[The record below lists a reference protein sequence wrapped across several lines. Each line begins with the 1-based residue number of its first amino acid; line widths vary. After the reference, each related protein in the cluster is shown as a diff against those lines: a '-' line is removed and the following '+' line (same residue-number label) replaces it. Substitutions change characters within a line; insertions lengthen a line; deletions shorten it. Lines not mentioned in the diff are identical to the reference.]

1 MDKGGCEKGKKAS
14 KGGCK
19 VGKKKKEPL
28 LSVAK
33 PKKKRKFNV
42 KSEIVIGGD
51 KKSVQAGKTATVIL
65 KRKDEKTLKERL
77 MKMAWFPVGLKISQK
92 APKTLEEEANEIKVL
107 PPSRQGLG
115 QIKLTSFA

>member
-1 MDKGGCEKGKKAS
+1 MDKGGCKKGKKMA
-14 KGGCK
+14 KGGCAE
-19 VGKKKKEPL
+19 GKKKK
-28 LSVAK
+28 V
-33 PKKKRKFNV
+33 RKFKV
-42 KSEIVIGGD
+42 SATASETVIGGD
-51 KKSVQAGKTATVIL
+51 KESVKAGKTATVIL
-65 KRKDEKTLKERL
+65 QRKDEKTLKERL

>member
-19 VGKKKKEPL
+19 VGKKKKEP
-28 LSVAK
+28 AQR
-33 PKKKRKFNV
+33 KKRKFNV

-115 QIKLTSFA
+115 QIKLTSFAKV

>member
-1 MDKGGCEKGKKAS
+1 MDKGGCKEGKKMG

-19 VGKKKKEPL
+19 VGKKK
-28 LSVAK
+28 
-33 PKKKRKFNV
+33 RKVNV
-42 KSEIVIGGD
+42 KSEKVIGGD
-51 KKSVQAGKTATVIL
+51 KESVRAGKTATVIL
-65 KRKDEKTLKERL
+65 QRKDEKTLKDRL

-92 APKTLEEEANEIKVL
+92 SPKTLEQEANEINVL